1 MTEVVI
7 NTIIGQ
13 PDGLS
18 QYDVIQ
24 ELVKLNDSSITG
36 IEYRL
41 ELFNPDKMLEEI
53 DEYLEIQEKTGW
65 KHYLSVPEDFI
76 IEDGINPAFESFV
89 KLTKKLNCDNVKL
102 TIGNHEV
109 IADLNFE
116 SVKSLLDEAN
126 ITLTLEND
134 QSETTG
140 FAGTVKNVLNTLHNK
155 GLAVGH
161 TFDIGN
167 WYISGE
173 SIDKAYDLLKNE
185 ISFLHIKNIHEDHT
199 TSLFTDGVAD
209 APKYFGGY
217 PAVIEYAMPKE
228 VWADE
233 ISQVVAAFK

>member
-13 PDGLS
+13 ADSLS
-18 QYDVIQ
+18 QFDVVQ
-24 ELVKLNDSSITG
+24 ELVKLDDSNITG

-41 ELFNPDKMLEEI
+41 ELFNPDKMVEEI
-53 DEYLEIQEKTGW
+53 DEYLRIQEKTGW

-76 IEDGINPAFESFV
+76 IGDEVNSDFQNFV
-89 KLTKKLNCDNVKL
+89 KLGQKLNCENIKM
-102 TIGNHEV
+102 TIGNHEAV
-109 IADLNFE
+109 VDLDFD
-116 SVKSLLDEAN
+116 SVKSILAAAKL
-126 ITLTLEND
+126 TLSLEND

-140 FAGTVKNVLNTLHNK
+140 FAGTVKNVLNTIHNK
-155 GLAVGH
+155 GFDVGH

-167 WYISGE
+167 WHIAGE
-173 SIDKAYDLLKNE
+173 SMDKAYDLLKEN
-185 ISFLHIKNIHEDHT
+185 ITFLHIKNIHEDHS
-199 TSLFTDGVAD
+199 TSLFADGIAD
-209 APKYFGGY
+209 APSYFGNY